1 MSALSRPEQHP
12 NPEAPRSKRLTLRQA
27 ADRIGVSTATIRRRI
42 KDGSLRAYMAPGR
55 FGTQWLVAPEDL
67 EQVQFYPQEDLE
79 ESEDLNTHEGPSGL
93 SSHDQASSSED
104 QVWDSGP
111 TIPYPLEPEEDDLPA
126 PTLLNPSLEHQ
137 AIHQAGYWKGR
148 WEEARERVQELE
160 ERLLSLP
167 DPQVVADLEESR
179 MVEKATRQDLEALRS
194 QLAILSQD
202 KAELELELARAKT
215 PRPSWWK
222 RILFREVP

>member
-1 MSALSRPEQHP
+1 MPFARL
-12 NPEAPRSKRLTLRQA
+12 APRSKRLTLRQA
-27 ADRIGVSTATIRRRI
+27 ANRIGVSTATIRRRI

-79 ESEDLNTHEGPSGL
+79 DSEDLNEGEATPGPL
-93 SSHDQASSSED
+93 DPDQAPPNKD
-104 QVWDSGP
+104 QDWDTGP
-111 TIPYPLEPEEDDLPA
+111 TVAYPIEPEEDDLPA

-160 ERLLSLP
+160 NRLLSLP
-167 DPQVVADLEESR
+167 SPQVLADLEESR
-179 MVEKATRQDLEALRS
+179 MVEEATRQDLEDMRS
-194 QLAILSQD
+194 QLALLSQD
-202 KAELELELARAKT
+202 KAELEQELIRLKT
-215 PRPSWWK
+215 PRPPWW
-222 RILFREVP
+222 RRLLFKEVP